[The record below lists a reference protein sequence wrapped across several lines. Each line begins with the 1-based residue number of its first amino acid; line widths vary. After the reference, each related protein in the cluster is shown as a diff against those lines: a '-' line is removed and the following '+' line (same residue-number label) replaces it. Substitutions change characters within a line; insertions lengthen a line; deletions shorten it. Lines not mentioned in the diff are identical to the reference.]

1 MILSKI
7 KFRKSVI
14 YLGLGL
20 IFTGIFLI
28 RADAATIRR
37 IDGPDRYQTSLNV
50 ADHHKSDMAIVVVKT
65 FQMPYQLLVLQVS
78 IRQILY

>member
-28 RADAATIRR
+28 RADAAAIRSIRR
-37 IDGPDRYQTSLNV
+37 P
-50 ADHHKSDMAIVVVKT
+50 
-65 FQMPYQLLVLQVS
+65 
-78 IRQILY
+78 